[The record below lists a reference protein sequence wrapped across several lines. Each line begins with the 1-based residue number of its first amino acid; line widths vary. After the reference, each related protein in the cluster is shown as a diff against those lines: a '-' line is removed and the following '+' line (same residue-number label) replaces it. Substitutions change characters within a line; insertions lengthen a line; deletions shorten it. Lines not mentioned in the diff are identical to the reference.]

1 MQLPFVIRAMGYA
14 GLIPFVG
21 LALSVQFADSPN
33 DLIALESLVAYGAV
47 IASFLGALHWG
58 ACFRTIGQNSHNRWL
73 DHSVWI
79 WGIIPALVS
88 WLAIHIY
95 IPLALLLLA
104 ITLIVQR
111 LIDQNTIRI
120 TLPMRRLRMLSSGC
134 APTLRWWHRSVYR
147 GRVWLPYWGTTNWL
161 SVSCALRQ

>member
-1 MQLPFVIRAMGYA
+1 MNLPLVIRIMGYA

-33 DLIALESLVAYGAV
+33 DLIALESLIAYVAV

-58 ACFRTIGQNSHNRWL
+58 ACFRTIGQNMRNRWL

-79 WGIIPALVS
+79 WGVVPALVS
-88 WLAIHIY
+88 WLAIHVY

-111 LIDQNTIRI
+111 LIDQSTYPYYFANAETAK
-120 TLPMRRLRMLSSGC
+120 TFLRMRTHL
-134 APTLRWWHRSVYR
+134 TLVASFSMAWA
-147 GRVWLPYWGTTNWL
+147 GITTL
-161 SVSCALRQ
+161 LRNY

>member
-1 MQLPFVIRAMGYA
+1 MNMNLPLVIRIMGYA

-21 LALSVQFADSPN
+21 LGLSVQFADSPN

-58 ACFRTIGQNSHNRWL
+58 ACFRTIGQNTRNRWL

-79 WGIIPALVS
+79 WGVIPALVS

-111 LIDQNTIRI
+111 LIDQNTYQYYFANAE
-120 TLPMRRLRMLSSGC
+120 TTKAFLRMRTHL
-134 APTLRWWHRSVYR
+134 TLVASFCMAWA
-147 GRVWLPYWGTTNWL
+147 GITTL
-161 SVSCALRQ
+161 LRNY

>member
-21 LALSVQFADSPN
+21 LALSVQFADSPD

-58 ACFRTIGQNSHNRWL
+58 ACFRTMGQNSHNRWL

-79 WGIIPALVS
+79 WGIIPALVA
-88 WLAIHIY
+88 WLAIHVY

-111 LIDQNTIRI
+111 MIDQSTYQNYFANEDKYDQS
-120 TLPMRRLRMLSSGC
+120 LLVSYAGMRCLSKGEYQ
-134 APTLRWWHRSVYR
+134 PH
-147 GRVWLPYWGTTNWL
+147 GRQYQLK
-161 SVSCALRQ
+161 SECK

>member
-21 LALSVQFADSPN
+21 LALSVQFADSPD

-58 ACFRTIGQNSHNRWL
+58 ACFRTMGQNSHNRWL

-79 WGIIPALVS
+79 WGIIPALVA
-88 WLAIHIY
+88 WLAIHVY

-111 LIDQNTIRI
+111 MIDQSTYQNYFANVETANAFLRMRTHLTVVASICLSWAGII
-120 TLPMRRLRMLSSGC
+120 TLLRN
-134 APTLRWWHRSVYR
+134 Y
-147 GRVWLPYWGTTNWL
+147 
-161 SVSCALRQ
+161 

>member
-1 MQLPFVIRAMGYA
+1 MGYA

-21 LALSVQFADSPN
+21 LALSVQFADNPN

-58 ACFRTIGQNSHNRWL
+58 ACFRTMGQNSHNRWL

-79 WGIIPALVS
+79 WGIIPALVA

-111 LIDQNTIRI
+111 MIDQNTYQNYFANQETANAFLRMRTHLTVVASICLSWAGMI
-120 TLPMRRLRMLSSGC
+120 TLLGN
-134 APTLRWWHRSVYR
+134 Y
-147 GRVWLPYWGTTNWL
+147 
-161 SVSCALRQ
+161 

>member
-1 MQLPFVIRAMGYA
+1 MNLPLVIRIMGYA

-21 LALSVQFADSPN
+21 LGLSVQFADSPN

-58 ACFRTIGQNSHNRWL
+58 ACFRTIGLNMRNRWL

-79 WGIIPALVS
+79 WGVIPALVS

-111 LIDQNTIRI
+111 LIDQNTYQYYFANPETAKAFLTMRTHLTVVASICLSWVGI
-120 TLPMRRLRMLSSGC
+120 VTLLG
-134 APTLRWWHRSVYR
+134 
-147 GRVWLPYWGTTNWL
+147 NN
-161 SVSCALRQ
+161 

>member
-1 MQLPFVIRAMGYA
+1 MNLPVVIRIMGYA

-33 DLIALESLVAYGAV
+33 DLIALESLIAYGAV

-58 ACFRTIGQNSHNRWL
+58 ACFRTIGQNIRNRWL

-79 WGIIPALVS
+79 WGVVPALVS
-88 WLAIHIY
+88 WLAIHVY

-111 LIDQNTIRI
+111 LIDQSTYPYYFANAETAK
-120 TLPMRRLRMLSSGC
+120 TFLRMRTHL
-134 APTLRWWHRSVYR
+134 TLVASFSMAWA
-147 GRVWLPYWGTTNWL
+147 GITTL
-161 SVSCALRQ
+161 LRNY

>member
-21 LALSVQFADSPN
+21 LALSVQFADNPN

-58 ACFRTIGQNSHNRWL
+58 ACFRTMGQNSHNRWL

-79 WGIIPALVS
+79 WGIIPALVA
-88 WLAIHIY
+88 WLAIHVY

-111 LIDQNTIRI
+111 MIDQNTYQKYFANEE
-120 TLPMRRLRMLSSGC
+120 TANAFLRMRTHLTVVASISLSWAGVV
-134 APTLRWWHRSVYR
+134 TLLGNY
-147 GRVWLPYWGTTNWL
+147 
-161 SVSCALRQ
+161 

>member
-1 MQLPFVIRAMGYA
+1 MNLPVVIRIMGYA

-33 DLIALESLVAYGAV
+33 DLIALESLIAYGAV

-58 ACFRTIGQNSHNRWL
+58 ACFRTIGQNMRNRWL

-79 WGIIPALVS
+79 WGVVPALVS
-88 WLAIHIY
+88 WLAIHVY

-111 LIDQNTIRI
+111 LIDQSTYPYYFANAETAK
-120 TLPMRRLRMLSSGC
+120 TFLRMRTHL
-134 APTLRWWHRSVYR
+134 TLVASFSMAWA
-147 GRVWLPYWGTTNWL
+147 GITTL
-161 SVSCALRQ
+161 LRNY

>member
-1 MQLPFVIRAMGYA
+1 
-14 GLIPFVG
+14 
-21 LALSVQFADSPN
+21 
-33 DLIALESLVAYGAV
+33 V

-111 LIDQNTIRI
+111 LIDQNTYQNYFANEE
-120 TLPMRRLRMLSSGC
+120 TANAFLRMRTHLTVVASISLSWAGVV
-134 APTLRWWHRSVYR
+134 TLLGNY
-147 GRVWLPYWGTTNWL
+147 
-161 SVSCALRQ
+161 